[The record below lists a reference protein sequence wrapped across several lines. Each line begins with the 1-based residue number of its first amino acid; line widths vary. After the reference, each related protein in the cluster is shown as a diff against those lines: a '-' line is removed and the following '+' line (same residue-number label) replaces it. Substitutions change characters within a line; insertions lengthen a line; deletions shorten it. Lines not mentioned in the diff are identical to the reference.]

1 MSVSIFF
8 KHKLISYFVISF
20 FSTNYHTLYAFYLKK
35 GIKIF
40 RSAAKDQSGWF
51 TSSESVVPDV
61 VTPRKRV
68 NPTKRMLPKKK
79 ISTSKSVA
87 TTSHQIIVSYE
98 EYDDE
103 ITTST
108 TAVAIRKEVK

>member
-1 MSVSIFF
+1 M
-8 KHKLISYFVISF
+8 
-20 FSTNYHTLYAFYLKK
+20 
-35 GIKIF
+35 
-40 RSAAKDQSGWF
+40 
-51 TSSESVVPDV
+51 VPDV
-61 VTPRKRV
+61 VTPTKRV

-108 TAVAIRKEVK
+108 TAMAIRKEVK

>member
-1 MSVSIFF
+1 M
-8 KHKLISYFVISF
+8 
-20 FSTNYHTLYAFYLKK
+20 
-35 GIKIF
+35 
-40 RSAAKDQSGWF
+40 
-51 TSSESVVPDV
+51 VPDV
-61 VTPRKRV
+61 VTPTKRV
-68 NPTKRMLPKKK
+68 NPSKRMLCKKKK
-79 ISTSKSVA
+79 ISMSKSVA

>member
-1 MSVSIFF
+1 
-8 KHKLISYFVISF
+8 
-20 FSTNYHTLYAFYLKK
+20 
-35 GIKIF
+35 
-40 RSAAKDQSGWF
+40 
-51 TSSESVVPDV
+51 
-61 VTPRKRV
+61 
-68 NPTKRMLPKKK
+68 MLPKKK

-103 ITTST
+103 IPTST

>member
-1 MSVSIFF
+1 MTLGHARNTAIPVT
-8 KHKLISYFVISF
+8 SF
-20 FSTNYHTLYAFYLKK
+20 RTGFFYLKL
-35 GIKIF
+35 F

-51 TSSESVVPDV
+51 TSSETVVPDV
-61 VTPRKRV
+61 VTPTKRV

-98 EYDDE
+98 EDDDE
-103 ITTST
+103 TTTST
-108 TAVAIRKEVK
+108 TAVAI

>member
-1 MSVSIFF
+1 M
-8 KHKLISYFVISF
+8 
-20 FSTNYHTLYAFYLKK
+20 
-35 GIKIF
+35 
-40 RSAAKDQSGWF
+40 
-51 TSSESVVPDV
+51 VPDV
-61 VTPRKRV
+61 VTLTKRV
-68 NPTKRMLPKKK
+68 NPTKKILPRKK

-108 TAVAIRKEVK
+108 TAVAIQKEVK